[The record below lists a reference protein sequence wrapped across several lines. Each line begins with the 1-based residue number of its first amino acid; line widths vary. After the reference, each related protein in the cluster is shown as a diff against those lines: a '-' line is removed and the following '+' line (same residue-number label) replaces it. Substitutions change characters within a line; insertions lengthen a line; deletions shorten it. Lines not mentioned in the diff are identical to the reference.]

1 MISVREALD
10 HILALSDALPSED
23 IALQYAQGRVLAQT
37 VRANRDQPPFAAAAM
52 DGYAIRATDLAA
64 GAQTWQV
71 IGESA
76 AGHPFSSP
84 VAAGQATRI
93 FTGAPL
99 PQGTDHVLIQ
109 ENVCAKDGQI
119 TLIDGPNDAAHRRP
133 AGGDFTK
140 GHQLRAP
147 RRLSAQDI
155 ALLAAMNVPRPNVT
169 RRPKVALIATGDE
182 LVQPG
187 DAPRDDQIIA
197 SNSYG
202 LAAMLQKAGA
212 EARILPIARDR
223 LGSLAEVFALTR
235 DADLVLTIGGAS
247 VGDYD
252 LVAQAAAE
260 FGLEQSFYKVAMRPG
275 KPLIFGKIGNTPLLG
290 LPGNPVSAGVCGL
303 VFLQPALR
311 SMLSASLT
319 LAQPSATLATPLPEN
334 DRRQDYLRACFITQ
348 DDGSLA
354 VTPAPRQD
362 SSMLQTFT
370 HADCLIIR
378 PPYAPAA
385 PDGTIVPILPF
396 PAGI

>member
-37 VRANRDQPPFAAAAM
+37 VTANRDQPPFAAAAM

-133 AGGDFTK
+133 AGSDFTK

-247 VGDYD
+247 VGDFD

-275 KPLIFGKIGNTPLLG
+275 KPLMAGRMGGRAMIG
-290 LPGNPVSAGVCGL
+290 LPGNPVSAMVCGEIFVVPL
-303 VFLQPALR
+303 IEKMLGLPAR
-311 SMLSASLT
+311 PRARQT
-319 LAQPSATLATPLPEN
+319 APLAHDLPANGAREHYMRATLTDGALHVAT
-334 DRRQDYLRACFITQ
+334 
-348 DDGSLA
+348 
-354 VTPAPRQD
+354 RQD
-362 SSMLQTFT
+362 SSLLSILSG
-370 HADCLIIR
+370 ANAL
-378 PPYAPAA
+378 A
-385 PDGTIVPILPF
+385 IVPIQA
-396 PAGI
+396 PAMPKGSEMRYIPL

>member
-37 VRANRDQPPFAAAAM
+37 VTANRDQPPFAAAAM

-275 KPLIFGKIGNTPLLG
+275 KPLMAGRMGGRAMIG
-290 LPGNPVSAGVCGL
+290 LPGNPVSAMVCGEIFVL
-303 VFLQPALR
+303 PLIEKMLGLPAR
-311 SMLSASLT
+311 QRAQQT
-319 LAQPSATLATPLPEN
+319 APLAHDLPANGAREHYMRATLIDGALHVAT
-334 DRRQDYLRACFITQ
+334 
-348 DDGSLA
+348 
-354 VTPAPRQD
+354 RQD
-362 SSMLQTFT
+362 SSLLSILSGANALAIAPIQ
-370 HADCLIIR
+370 
-378 PPYAPAA
+378 APAM
-385 PDGTIVPILPF
+385 PKGSEMRYIPL
-396 PAGI
+396 

>member
-37 VRANRDQPPFAAAAM
+37 VTANRDQPPFAAAAM

-275 KPLIFGKIGNTPLLG
+275 KPLMAGHMGGRAMIG
-290 LPGNPVSAGVCGL
+290 LPGNPVSAMVCGEIF
-303 VFLQPALR
+303 VCP
-311 SMLSASLT
+311 
-319 LAQPSATLATPLPEN
+319 
-334 DRRQDYLRACFITQ
+334 
-348 DDGSLA
+348 
-354 VTPAPRQD
+354 
-362 SSMLQTFT
+362 
-370 HADCLIIR
+370 
-378 PPYAPAA
+378 
-385 PDGTIVPILPF
+385 
-396 PAGI
+396 

>member
-1 MISVREALD
+1 MISVGEALD

-37 VRANRDQPPFAAAAM
+37 VTANRDQPPFAAAAM

-275 KPLIFGKIGNTPLLG
+275 KPLMAGRMGGRAMIG
-290 LPGNPVSAGVCGL
+290 LPGNPVSAMVCGEIFVVPL
-303 VFLQPALR
+303 IEKMLGLPAR
-311 SMLSASLT
+311 QRAQQT
-319 LAQPSATLATPLPEN
+319 APLAHDLPANGAREHYMRATLIDGALHVAT
-334 DRRQDYLRACFITQ
+334 
-348 DDGSLA
+348 
-354 VTPAPRQD
+354 RQD
-362 SSMLQTFT
+362 SSLLSILSGANALAIAPIQ
-370 HADCLIIR
+370 
-378 PPYAPAA
+378 APAM
-385 PDGTIVPILPF
+385 PKGSEMRYIPL
-396 PAGI
+396 

>member
-275 KPLIFGKIGNTPLLG
+275 KPLMAGRMGGRAMIG
-290 LPGNPVSAGVCGL
+290 LPGNPVSAMVCGEIFVVPL
-303 VFLQPALR
+303 IEKMLGLPAR
-311 SMLSASLT
+311 QRAQQT
-319 LAQPSATLATPLPEN
+319 APLAHDLPANGAREHYMRATLIDGALHVAT
-334 DRRQDYLRACFITQ
+334 
-348 DDGSLA
+348 
-354 VTPAPRQD
+354 RQD
-362 SSMLQTFT
+362 SSLLSILSGANALAIAPIQ
-370 HADCLIIR
+370 
-378 PPYAPAA
+378 APAM
-385 PDGTIVPILPF
+385 PKGSEMRYIPL
-396 PAGI
+396 

>member
-37 VRANRDQPPFAAAAM
+37 VTANRDQPPFAAAAM

-64 GAQTWQV
+64 VAQTWQV

-119 TLIDGPNDAAHRRP
+119 MLIDGPNDAAHRRT

-147 RRLSAQDI
+147 LRLSAQDI

-223 LGSLAEVFALTR
+223 LGSLAEVFALTL

-252 LVAQAAAE
+252 LVAQAAAAL
-260 FGLEQSFYKVAMRPG
+260 GLEQSFYKVAMRPG
-275 KPLIFGKIGNTPLLG
+275 KPLMAGRMGGRAMIG
-290 LPGNPVSAGVCGL
+290 LPGNPVSAMVCGEIFVVPL
-303 VFLQPALR
+303 IEKMLGLPAGPR
-311 SMLSASLT
+311 AT
-319 LAQPSATLATPLPEN
+319 KTAPLAHHLPANGAREHYMRATLIEGALHVA
-334 DRRQDYLRACFITQ
+334 Q
-348 DDGSLA
+348 
-354 VTPAPRQD
+354 RQD
-362 SSMLQTFT
+362 SSLLSILSNSN
-370 HADCLIIR
+370 ALAISPID
-378 PPYAPAA
+378 APTM
-385 PDGTIVPILPF
+385 PKGSKMRYIPL
-396 PAGI
+396 

>member
-37 VRANRDQPPFAAAAM
+37 VTANRDQPPFAAAAM

-64 GAQTWQV
+64 GAQTWHV

-133 AGGDFTK
+133 AGSDFTK

-247 VGDYD
+247 VGDFD

-275 KPLIFGKIGNTPLLG
+275 KPLMAGRMGGRAMIG
-290 LPGNPVSAGVCGL
+290 LPGNPVSAMVCGEIFVL
-303 VFLQPALR
+303 PLIEKMLGLPAR
-311 SMLSASLT
+311 QRAQQT
-319 LAQPSATLATPLPEN
+319 APLAHDLPANGAREHYMRATLIDGALHVAT
-334 DRRQDYLRACFITQ
+334 
-348 DDGSLA
+348 
-354 VTPAPRQD
+354 RQD
-362 SSMLQTFT
+362 SSFLSILSGANALAIAPIQ
-370 HADCLIIR
+370 
-378 PPYAPAA
+378 APAM
-385 PDGTIVPILPF
+385 PKGSEMRYIPL
-396 PAGI
+396 

>member
-235 DADLVLTIGGAS
+235 DAELVLTIGGAS

-275 KPLIFGKIGNTPLLG
+275 KPLMAGHMGGRAMIG
-290 LPGNPVSAGVCGL
+290 LPGNPVSAMVCGEIFVL
-303 VFLQPALR
+303 PLIEKMLGLPAR
-311 SMLSASLT
+311 QRAQQT
-319 LAQPSATLATPLPEN
+319 APLAHDLPANGAREHYMRATLIDGALHVAT
-334 DRRQDYLRACFITQ
+334 
-348 DDGSLA
+348 
-354 VTPAPRQD
+354 RQD
-362 SSMLQTFT
+362 SSLLSILSGANALAIAPIQ
-370 HADCLIIR
+370 
-378 PPYAPAA
+378 APAM
-385 PDGTIVPILPF
+385 PKGSEMRYIPL
-396 PAGI
+396 

>member
-37 VRANRDQPPFAAAAM
+37 VTANRDQPPFAAAAM

-275 KPLIFGKIGNTPLLG
+275 KPLMAGRMGGRAMIG
-290 LPGNPVSAGVCGL
+290 LPGNPVSAMVCGEIFVVPL
-303 VFLQPALR
+303 IEKMLGLPTGQRAQQTAPLAHDLPANGAR
-311 SMLSASLT
+311 EHYMR
-319 LAQPSATLATPLPEN
+319 ATLIDGALHVAT
-334 DRRQDYLRACFITQ
+334 
-348 DDGSLA
+348 
-354 VTPAPRQD
+354 RQD
-362 SSMLQTFT
+362 SSLLSILSGANALAIAPIQ
-370 HADCLIIR
+370 
-378 PPYAPAA
+378 APAM
-385 PDGTIVPILPF
+385 PKGSEMRYIPL
-396 PAGI
+396 

>member
-37 VRANRDQPPFAAAAM
+37 VTANRDQPPFAAAAM

-147 RRLSAQDI
+147 RRMSAQDI

-275 KPLIFGKIGNTPLLG
+275 KPLMAGRMGGRAMIG
-290 LPGNPVSAGVCGL
+290 LPGNPVSAMVCGEIFVL
-303 VFLQPALR
+303 PLIEKMLGLPAR
-311 SMLSASLT
+311 QRAQQT
-319 LAQPSATLATPLPEN
+319 APLAHDLPANGAREHYMRATLIDGALHVAT
-334 DRRQDYLRACFITQ
+334 
-348 DDGSLA
+348 
-354 VTPAPRQD
+354 RQD
-362 SSMLQTFT
+362 SSLLSILSGANALAIAPIQ
-370 HADCLIIR
+370 
-378 PPYAPAA
+378 APAM
-385 PDGTIVPILPF
+385 PKGSEMRYIPL
-396 PAGI
+396 

>member
-37 VRANRDQPPFAAAAM
+37 VTANRDQPPFAAAAM

-202 LAAMLQKAGA
+202 LAAMLQKSGA

-275 KPLIFGKIGNTPLLG
+275 KPLMAGRMGGRAMIG
-290 LPGNPVSAGVCGL
+290 LPGNPVSAMVCGEIFVL
-303 VFLQPALR
+303 PLIEKMLGLPAR
-311 SMLSASLT
+311 QRAQQT
-319 LAQPSATLATPLPEN
+319 APLAHDLPANGAREHYMRATL
-334 DRRQDYLRACFITQ
+334 I
-348 DDGSLA
+348 DGSLHVA
-354 VTPAPRQD
+354 TRQD
-362 SSMLQTFT
+362 SSLLSILSGANALAIAPIQ
-370 HADCLIIR
+370 
-378 PPYAPAA
+378 APAM
-385 PDGTIVPILPF
+385 PKGSEMRYIPL
-396 PAGI
+396 

>member
-37 VRANRDQPPFAAAAM
+37 VTANRDQPPFAAAAM

-235 DADLVLTIGGAS
+235 DAGRRFCRHPSNGFV
-247 VGDYD
+247 
-252 LVAQAAAE
+252 
-260 FGLEQSFYKVAMRPG
+260 QSDWFK
-275 KPLIFGKIGNTPLLG
+275 
-290 LPGNPVSAGVCGL
+290 
-303 VFLQPALR
+303 
-311 SMLSASLT
+311 
-319 LAQPSATLATPLPEN
+319 
-334 DRRQDYLRACFITQ
+334 
-348 DDGSLA
+348 
-354 VTPAPRQD
+354 
-362 SSMLQTFT
+362 
-370 HADCLIIR
+370 
-378 PPYAPAA
+378 
-385 PDGTIVPILPF
+385 
-396 PAGI
+396 

>member
-37 VRANRDQPPFAAAAM
+37 VTANRDQPPFAAAAM

-71 IGESA
+71 ICESA

-109 ENVCAKDGQI
+109 ENICAKDGQI

-133 AGGDFTK
+133 AGSDFTK

-202 LAAMLQKAGA
+202 LAAMLQKSGA

-275 KPLIFGKIGNTPLLG
+275 KPLMAGRMGGRAMIG
-290 LPGNPVSAGVCGL
+290 LPGNPVSAMVCGEIFVL
-303 VFLQPALR
+303 PLIEKMLGLPAR
-311 SMLSASLT
+311 QRAQQT
-319 LAQPSATLATPLPEN
+319 APLAHDLPANGAREHYMRATLIDGALHVAT
-334 DRRQDYLRACFITQ
+334 
-348 DDGSLA
+348 
-354 VTPAPRQD
+354 RQD
-362 SSMLQTFT
+362 SSLLSILSGANALAIAPIQ
-370 HADCLIIR
+370 
-378 PPYAPAA
+378 APAM
-385 PDGTIVPILPF
+385 PKGSEMRYIPL
-396 PAGI
+396 

>member
-37 VRANRDQPPFAAAAM
+37 VTANRDQPPFAAAAM

-99 PQGTDHVLIQ
+99 PQGTDYVLIQ

-275 KPLIFGKIGNTPLLG
+275 KPLMAGRMGGRAMIG
-290 LPGNPVSAGVCGL
+290 LPGNPVSAMVCGEIFVL
-303 VFLQPALR
+303 PLIEKMLGLPAR
-311 SMLSASLT
+311 QRAQQT
-319 LAQPSATLATPLPEN
+319 APLAHDLPANGAREHYMRATLIDGALHVAT
-334 DRRQDYLRACFITQ
+334 
-348 DDGSLA
+348 
-354 VTPAPRQD
+354 RQD
-362 SSMLQTFT
+362 SSLLSILSGANALAIAPIQ
-370 HADCLIIR
+370 
-378 PPYAPAA
+378 APAM
-385 PDGTIVPILPF
+385 PKGSEMRYIPL
-396 PAGI
+396 

>member
-37 VRANRDQPPFAAAAM
+37 VTANRDQPPFAAAAM

-109 ENVCAKDGQI
+109 ENICAKDGQI
-119 TLIDGPNDAAHRRP
+119 TLIDGPNDAAHRRL
-133 AGGDFTK
+133 AGSDFTK

-202 LAAMLQKAGA
+202 LAAMLQKSGA

-275 KPLIFGKIGNTPLLG
+275 KPLMAGRMGGRAMIG
-290 LPGNPVSAGVCGL
+290 LPGNPVSAMVCGEIFVL
-303 VFLQPALR
+303 PLIEKMLGLPAR
-311 SMLSASLT
+311 QRAQQT
-319 LAQPSATLATPLPEN
+319 APLAHDLPANGAREHYMRATLIDGALHVAT
-334 DRRQDYLRACFITQ
+334 
-348 DDGSLA
+348 
-354 VTPAPRQD
+354 RQD
-362 SSMLQTFT
+362 SSLLSILSGANALAIAPIQ
-370 HADCLIIR
+370 
-378 PPYAPAA
+378 APAM
-385 PDGTIVPILPF
+385 PKGSEMRYIPL
-396 PAGI
+396 

>member
-37 VRANRDQPPFAAAAM
+37 VTANRDQPPFAAAAM

-202 LAAMLQKAGA
+202 LAAMLQKSGA

-275 KPLIFGKIGNTPLLG
+275 KPLMAGRMGGRAMIG
-290 LPGNPVSAGVCGL
+290 LPGNPVSAMVCGEIFVL
-303 VFLQPALR
+303 PLIEKMLGLPAR
-311 SMLSASLT
+311 QRAQQT
-319 LAQPSATLATPLPEN
+319 APLAHDLPANGAREHYMRATLIDGALHVAT
-334 DRRQDYLRACFITQ
+334 
-348 DDGSLA
+348 
-354 VTPAPRQD
+354 RQD
-362 SSMLQTFT
+362 SSLLSILSGANALAIAPIQ
-370 HADCLIIR
+370 
-378 PPYAPAA
+378 APAM
-385 PDGTIVPILPF
+385 PKGSEMRYIPL
-396 PAGI
+396 

>member
-37 VRANRDQPPFAAAAM
+37 VTANRDQPPFAAAAM

-109 ENVCAKDGQI
+109 ENICAKDGQI
-119 TLIDGPNDAAHRRP
+119 TLIDGPNDAANRRL
-133 AGGDFTK
+133 AGSDFTK

-202 LAAMLQKAGA
+202 LAAMLQKSGA

-275 KPLIFGKIGNTPLLG
+275 KPLMAGRMGGRAMIG
-290 LPGNPVSAGVCGL
+290 LPGNPVSAMVCGEIFVL
-303 VFLQPALR
+303 PLIEKMLGLPAR
-311 SMLSASLT
+311 QRAQQT
-319 LAQPSATLATPLPEN
+319 APLAHDLPANGAREHYMRATLIDGALHVAT
-334 DRRQDYLRACFITQ
+334 
-348 DDGSLA
+348 
-354 VTPAPRQD
+354 RQD
-362 SSMLQTFT
+362 SSLLSILSGANALAIAPIQ
-370 HADCLIIR
+370 
-378 PPYAPAA
+378 APAM
-385 PDGTIVPILPF
+385 PKGSEMRYIPL
-396 PAGI
+396 

>member
-37 VRANRDQPPFAAAAM
+37 VTANRDQPPFAAAAM

-275 KPLIFGKIGNTPLLG
+275 KPLMAGRMGGRAMIG
-290 LPGNPVSAGVCGL
+290 LPGNPVSAMVCGEIFVL
-303 VFLQPALR
+303 PLIEKMLGLPAR
-311 SMLSASLT
+311 PRAQQT
-319 LAQPSATLATPLPEN
+319 APLAHDLPANGAREHYMRATLIDGALHVAT
-334 DRRQDYLRACFITQ
+334 
-348 DDGSLA
+348 
-354 VTPAPRQD
+354 RQD
-362 SSMLQTFT
+362 SSLLSILSGANALAIAPIQ
-370 HADCLIIR
+370 
-378 PPYAPAA
+378 APAM
-385 PDGTIVPILPF
+385 PKGSEMRYIPL
-396 PAGI
+396 

>member
-37 VRANRDQPPFAAAAM
+37 VTANRDQPPFAAAAM

-119 TLIDGPNDAAHRRP
+119 TLLDGPNDAAHQRP
-133 AGGDFTK
+133 AGSDFTK

-275 KPLIFGKIGNTPLLG
+275 KPLMAGRMGGRAMIG
-290 LPGNPVSAGVCGL
+290 LPGNPVSAMVCGEIFVL
-303 VFLQPALR
+303 PLIEKMLGLPAR
-311 SMLSASLT
+311 QRAQQT
-319 LAQPSATLATPLPEN
+319 APLAHDLPANGAREHYMRATLIDGALHVAT
-334 DRRQDYLRACFITQ
+334 
-348 DDGSLA
+348 
-354 VTPAPRQD
+354 RQD
-362 SSMLQTFT
+362 SSLLSILSGANALAIAPIQ
-370 HADCLIIR
+370 
-378 PPYAPAA
+378 APAMPKGSA
-385 PDGTIVPILPF
+385 MRYIPL
-396 PAGI
+396 

>member
-37 VRANRDQPPFAAAAM
+37 VTANRDQPPFAAAAM

-133 AGGDFTK
+133 AGSDFTK
-140 GHQLRAP
+140 GHQLGAP

-202 LAAMLQKAGA
+202 LAAMLRKSGA

-223 LGSLAEVFALTR
+223 LGSLAEVFALTQ

-252 LVAQAAAE
+252 LVAQAAAAL
-260 FGLEQSFYKVAMRPG
+260 GLQQSFYKVAMRPG
-275 KPLIFGKIGNTPLLG
+275 KPLMAGRMGGRTMIG
-290 LPGNPVSAGVCGL
+290 LPGNPVSAMVCGEIFVVPL
-303 VFLQPALR
+303 VEKMLGLPAGPR
-311 SMLSASLT
+311 AT
-319 LAQPSATLATPLPEN
+319 KTAPLAHDLPANGAREHYMRATLIEGALHVA
-334 DRRQDYLRACFITQ
+334 Q
-348 DDGSLA
+348 
-354 VTPAPRQD
+354 RQD
-362 SSMLQTFT
+362 SSLLSILSG
-370 HADCLIIR
+370 ANALAIASID
-378 PPYAPAA
+378 APTM
-385 PDGTIVPILPF
+385 PKGSKMRYIPL
-396 PAGI
+396 

>member
-37 VRANRDQPPFAAAAM
+37 VTANRDQPPFAAAAM

-202 LAAMLQKAGA
+202 LAAMLQKVGA

-275 KPLIFGKIGNTPLLG
+275 KPLMAGRMGGRAMIG
-290 LPGNPVSAGVCGL
+290 LPGNPVSAMVCGEIFVVPL
-303 VFLQPALR
+303 IEKMLGLPAR
-311 SMLSASLT
+311 PRAQQT
-319 LAQPSATLATPLPEN
+319 APLAHDLPANGAREHYMRATLIDGALHVAT
-334 DRRQDYLRACFITQ
+334 
-348 DDGSLA
+348 
-354 VTPAPRQD
+354 RQD
-362 SSMLQTFT
+362 SSLLSILSGANALAIAPIQ
-370 HADCLIIR
+370 
-378 PPYAPAA
+378 APAM
-385 PDGTIVPILPF
+385 PKGSEMRYIPL
-396 PAGI
+396 

>member
-1 MISVREALD
+1 MISVGEALD

-37 VRANRDQPPFAAAAM
+37 VTANRDQPPFAAAAM

-202 LAAMLQKAGA
+202 LAAMLQKFGA

-275 KPLIFGKIGNTPLLG
+275 KPLMAGRMGGRAMIG
-290 LPGNPVSAGVCGL
+290 LPGNPVSAMVCGEIFVVPL
-303 VFLQPALR
+303 IEKMLGLPAR
-311 SMLSASLT
+311 QRAQQT
-319 LAQPSATLATPLPEN
+319 APLAHDLPANGAREHYMRATLIDGALHVAT
-334 DRRQDYLRACFITQ
+334 
-348 DDGSLA
+348 
-354 VTPAPRQD
+354 RQD
-362 SSMLQTFT
+362 SSLLSILSGANALAIAPIQ
-370 HADCLIIR
+370 
-378 PPYAPAA
+378 APAM
-385 PDGTIVPILPF
+385 PKGSEMRYIPL
-396 PAGI
+396 

>member
-1 MISVREALD
+1 MISVREALG

-37 VRANRDQPPFAAAAM
+37 VTANRDQPPFAAAAM

-275 KPLIFGKIGNTPLLG
+275 KPLMAGRMGGRAMIG
-290 LPGNPVSAGVCGL
+290 LPGNPVSAMVCGEIFVVPL
-303 VFLQPALR
+303 IEKMLGLPAR
-311 SMLSASLT
+311 QRAQQT
-319 LAQPSATLATPLPEN
+319 APLAHDLPANGAREHYMRATLIDGALHVAT
-334 DRRQDYLRACFITQ
+334 
-348 DDGSLA
+348 
-354 VTPAPRQD
+354 RQD
-362 SSMLQTFT
+362 SSLLSILSGANALAIAPIQ
-370 HADCLIIR
+370 
-378 PPYAPAA
+378 APAM
-385 PDGTIVPILPF
+385 PKGSEMRYIPL
-396 PAGI
+396 

>member
-37 VRANRDQPPFAAAAM
+37 VTANRDQPPFAAAAM

-133 AGGDFTK
+133 AGSDFTK

-275 KPLIFGKIGNTPLLG
+275 KPLMAGRMGGRAMIG
-290 LPGNPVSAGVCGL
+290 LPGNPVSAMVCGEIFVL
-303 VFLQPALR
+303 PLIEKMLGLPAGQR
-311 SMLSASLT
+311 AQQT
-319 LAQPSATLATPLPEN
+319 APLAHDLPANGAREHYMRATLIDGALHVAT
-334 DRRQDYLRACFITQ
+334 
-348 DDGSLA
+348 
-354 VTPAPRQD
+354 RQD
-362 SSMLQTFT
+362 SSLLSILSGANALAIAPIQ
-370 HADCLIIR
+370 
-378 PPYAPAA
+378 APAM
-385 PDGTIVPILPF
+385 PKGSEMRYIPL
-396 PAGI
+396 

>member
-109 ENVCAKDGQI
+109 ENVCAKYGQI
-119 TLIDGPNDAAHRRP
+119 TLIDGPNGAAHRRP
-133 AGGDFTK
+133 AGSDFTK

-202 LAAMLQKAGA
+202 LAAMLQKFGA

-275 KPLIFGKIGNTPLLG
+275 KPLMAGHMGGRAMIG
-290 LPGNPVSAGVCGL
+290 LPGNPVSAMVCGEIFVVPL
-303 VFLQPALR
+303 IEKMLGLPTGPRAQQTAPLAHDLPANGAR
-311 SMLSASLT
+311 EHYMR
-319 LAQPSATLATPLPEN
+319 ATLIDGALHVAT
-334 DRRQDYLRACFITQ
+334 
-348 DDGSLA
+348 
-354 VTPAPRQD
+354 RQD
-362 SSMLQTFT
+362 SSLLSILSGANALAIAPIQ
-370 HADCLIIR
+370 
-378 PPYAPAA
+378 APAM
-385 PDGTIVPILPF
+385 PKGSEMRYIPL
-396 PAGI
+396 

>member
-37 VRANRDQPPFAAAAM
+37 VTANRDQPPFAAAAM

-119 TLIDGPNDAAHRRP
+119 TLIDGPNNGAHRRP

-275 KPLIFGKIGNTPLLG
+275 KPLMAGRMGGRAMIG
-290 LPGNPVSAGVCGL
+290 LPGNPVSAMVCGEIFVL
-303 VFLQPALR
+303 PLIEKMLGLPAR
-311 SMLSASLT
+311 QRAQQT
-319 LAQPSATLATPLPEN
+319 APLAHDLPANGAREHYMRATLIDGALHVAT
-334 DRRQDYLRACFITQ
+334 
-348 DDGSLA
+348 
-354 VTPAPRQD
+354 RQD
-362 SSMLQTFT
+362 SSLLSILSGANALAIAPIQ
-370 HADCLIIR
+370 
-378 PPYAPAA
+378 APAM
-385 PDGTIVPILPF
+385 PKGSEMRYIPL
-396 PAGI
+396 

>member
-37 VRANRDQPPFAAAAM
+37 VTANRDQPPFAAAAM

-133 AGGDFTK
+133 AGSDFTK

-275 KPLIFGKIGNTPLLG
+275 KPLMAGRMGGRAMIG
-290 LPGNPVSAGVCGL
+290 LPGNPVSAMVCGEIFVL
-303 VFLQPALR
+303 PLIEKMLGLPAR
-311 SMLSASLT
+311 QRAQQT
-319 LAQPSATLATPLPEN
+319 APLAHDLPANGAREHYMRATL
-334 DRRQDYLRACFITQ
+334 I
-348 DDGSLA
+348 DGSLHVA
-354 VTPAPRQD
+354 TRQD
-362 SSMLQTFT
+362 SSLLSILSGANALAIAPIQ
-370 HADCLIIR
+370 
-378 PPYAPAA
+378 APAM
-385 PDGTIVPILPF
+385 PKGSEMRYIPL
-396 PAGI
+396 

>member
-37 VRANRDQPPFAAAAM
+37 VTANRDQPPFAAAAM

-119 TLIDGPNDAAHRRP
+119 TLIDGPNDGAHRRP

-275 KPLIFGKIGNTPLLG
+275 KPLMAGRMGGRAMIG
-290 LPGNPVSAGVCGL
+290 LPGNPVSAMVCGEIFVVPL
-303 VFLQPALR
+303 IEKMLGLPAR
-311 SMLSASLT
+311 QRAQQT
-319 LAQPSATLATPLPEN
+319 APLAHDLPANGAREHYMRATLIDGALHVAT
-334 DRRQDYLRACFITQ
+334 
-348 DDGSLA
+348 
-354 VTPAPRQD
+354 RQD
-362 SSMLQTFT
+362 SSLLSILSGANALAIAPIQ
-370 HADCLIIR
+370 
-378 PPYAPAA
+378 APAM
-385 PDGTIVPILPF
+385 PKGSEMRYIPL
-396 PAGI
+396 

>member
-37 VRANRDQPPFAAAAM
+37 VTANRDQPPFAAAAM

-133 AGGDFTK
+133 AGSDFTK

-223 LGSLAEVFALTR
+223 LGSLAEVFALNR

-275 KPLIFGKIGNTPLLG
+275 KPLMAGRMGERAMIG
-290 LPGNPVSAGVCGL
+290 LPGNPVSAMVCGEIFVL
-303 VFLQPALR
+303 PLIEKMLGLPAR
-311 SMLSASLT
+311 QRAQQT
-319 LAQPSATLATPLPEN
+319 APLAHDLPANGAREHYMRATLIDGALHVAT
-334 DRRQDYLRACFITQ
+334 
-348 DDGSLA
+348 
-354 VTPAPRQD
+354 RQD
-362 SSMLQTFT
+362 SSLLSILSGANALAIAPIQ
-370 HADCLIIR
+370 
-378 PPYAPAA
+378 APAM
-385 PDGTIVPILPF
+385 PKGSEMRYIPL
-396 PAGI
+396 